1 MTHGVGP
8 SHGPSMM
15 TKPLSVEGV
24 RDMQANAQVAMQKL
38 GEKLQKG
45 EISKPDYDKAINFLQ
60 NANAKLDAYLAGA
73 GAAGGSGQVNQTNQV
88 SVNQTNQV
96 SVNQTNQVSVN
107 QTNQVSVNQTG
118 GTGYSP
124 KDTFDAAPTAQKPLD
139 LSGGSSRPV
148 TTPKEV
154 QGKAA
159 GAPSAPPEILDNPGG
174 GSKPGIVVG
183 L

>member
-1 MTHGVGP
+1 
-8 SHGPSMM
+8 M

-96 SVNQTNQVSVN
+96 SVNQT
-107 QTNQVSVNQTG
+107 G